1 MNETSMGAR
10 AVDLF
15 QSFERTEESLF
26 INSNLP
32 RPGHSC
38 SPGRCVRFPTG
49 LCADV
54 SKSGVLSLESPS
66 FSILHLKAKGLA
78 KEFGSGSMYEIVA
91 PHAWSPLNFPHTHKE
106 AKASC
111 ASERNRQMATR
122 LGQSS
127 QRQGDRADR
136 NR

>member
-38 SPGRCVRFPTG
+38 SPGRCVSFPTG
-49 LCADV
+49 LLRGC
-54 SKSGVLSLESPS
+54 
-66 FSILHLKAKGLA
+66 F
-78 KEFGSGSMYEIVA
+78 
-91 PHAWSPLNFPHTHKE
+91 
-106 AKASC
+106 
-111 ASERNRQMATR
+111 
-122 LGQSS
+122 
-127 QRQGDRADR
+127 
-136 NR
+136 

>member
-38 SPGRCVRFPTG
+38 SPGRCVSFPTS

-54 SKSGVLSLESPS
+54 SKPDVLPLASPS
-66 FSILHLKAKGLA
+66 FSILLLKEKDLA
-78 KEFGSGSMYEIVA
+78 GELVVA
-91 PHAWSPLNFPHTHKE
+91 
-106 AKASC
+106 
-111 ASERNRQMATR
+111 
-122 LGQSS
+122 
-127 QRQGDRADR
+127 
-136 NR
+136 